1 VWKRLQAPTVS
12 AVAGG
17 VAYTDPEVYVPT
29 FFGSCFKAEVS
40 MAQLSEVLIACAA
53 MGRAGVKMFSTRCAR
68 TFTRSKCPPIVP
80 AASSV
85 ESTGA

>member
-1 VWKRLQAPTVS
+1 MHDVLAFWLPTSEPWRSLVLVRKRLQAPTVS

-40 MAQLSEVLIACAA
+40 MAQSSEI
-53 MGRAGVKMFSTRCAR
+53 
-68 TFTRSKCPPIVP
+68 
-80 AASSV
+80 
-85 ESTGA
+85 